1 MLFWQYCW
9 ELLQSIDTCPS
20 FNCWKLLISTQFH
33 EPKVPSPLS
42 GAIRENVLFSFCTV
56 FRTSA
61 NFRTFQVPWC
71 RWTRPWCAVF
81 RFWNLP
87 TRRNSPT
94 AASTAAARWQKWT
107 KNKLPPSRSQ
117 QQQQQ
122 QPTNQQQH
130 AMMQTSNTKA
140 AFVLGDPSKGS
151 HAAESKE
158 EMMARAVRMKR
169 KTKSCDAWGNFIHL
183 YVLSRRV
190 YNQVQKEEKCEVFR
204 HLKK

>member
-1 MLFWQYCW
+1 M
-9 ELLQSIDTCPS
+9 
-20 FNCWKLLISTQFH
+20 
-33 EPKVPSPLS
+33 
-42 GAIRENVLFSFCTV
+42 
-56 FRTSA
+56 
-61 NFRTFQVPWC
+61 PWC

-183 YVLSRRV
+183 YVLSRCV
-190 YNQVQKEEKCEVFR
+190 YNQVQKEEKCEVSDIWR
-204 HLKK
+204 NKVSIPSWRKKLVWDEKILCSTELVGFKVPNLIYSKWEISFDSWPKLRTDCDQI

>member
-1 MLFWQYCW
+1 MLTSYQKLRHFCLKLCSLGNIV
-9 ELLQSIDTCPS
+9 EHCCKALIVAPPPH
-20 FNCWKLLISTQFH
+20 CWKLLISTQFH
-33 EPKVPSPLS
+33 EPKVPSPPQWNNS
-42 GAIRENVLFSFCTV
+42 CPFCTV

-169 KTKSCDAWGNFIHL
+169 KTKSCDAWGNFIQF
-183 YVLSRRV
+183 VCSV
-190 YNQVQKEEKCEVFR
+190 EMCI
-204 HLKK
+204 